1 MRNYMMK
8 KLSLA
13 LLSLSLVASC
23 QQLGAPVANEMS
35 PPMAPEA
42 SASAMPET
50 PATPE
55 SPEAPATETETP
67 ALMADIVDT
76 AVAAGNFNTLAQ
88 ALQAANLIDTL
99 KGEGPFT
106 VFAPTDAAFAALPEG
121 TLDNLLANP
130 EELAKVLTYHVVA
143 GNVPAADVV
152 TLDSA
157 TTVEGSDVTI
167 TVTDGKVMVNGANVT
182 QTDIMTSNGTI
193 HVIDAVLLPPTN

>member
-1 MRNYMMK
+1 MEKEFTMK
-8 KLSLA
+8 KVSLVLMSLA
-13 LLSLSLVASC
+13 LVASC

-35 PPMAPEA
+35 TPVAPEA
-42 SASAMPET
+42 PMASAMPE
-50 PATPE
+50 
-55 SPEAPATETETP
+55 APQ
-67 ALMADIVDT
+67 MADIVDT
-76 AVAAGNFNTLAQ
+76 AVAAGNFTTLAK
-88 ALQAANLIDTL
+88 ALTAANLIETL

-152 TLDSA
+152 NLSSA
-157 TTVEGSDVTI
+157 TTVEGSDVAI

-182 QTDIMTSNGTI
+182 QTDIKTSNGTI